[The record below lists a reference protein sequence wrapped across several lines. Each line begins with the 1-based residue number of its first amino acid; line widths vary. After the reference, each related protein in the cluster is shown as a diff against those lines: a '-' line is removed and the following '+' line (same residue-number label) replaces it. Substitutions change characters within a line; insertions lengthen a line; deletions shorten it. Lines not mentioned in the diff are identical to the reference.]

1 MLLVEI
7 KKLLNERGFSTN
19 IRCQERDKI
28 NDMASGFSKF
38 LLVGQPSNQTD
49 APPPPPPLPPP
60 PATASDKGTTEQERV
75 AGIGGC
81 YYLNQERG
89 KFRRGY
95 NSREKGNCYI
105 CRKPGHFATNCQTNI
120 ANIVINHMELVSD
133 VLGSKRA
140 RLEYLRRQ

>member
-7 KKLLNERGFSTN
+7 KKLLNERGFSTD

-28 NDMASGFSKF
+28 NDMVSDFSKL
-38 LLVGQPSNQTD
+38 LLVGQRSNQTD
-49 APPPPPPLPPP
+49 APPP

>member
-28 NDMASGFSKF
+28 NDMASDFSKL
-38 LLVGQPSNQTD
+38 LLVGQRSNQTD
-49 APPPPPPLPPP
+49 APPPPPPPP
-60 PATASDKGTTEQERV
+60 PATTSDKGTTEQERV

-81 YYLNQERG
+81 YYLNQESE
-89 KFRRGY
+89 FCRGY

-105 CRKPGHFATNCQTNI
+105 CRKPGHFAANCQTNI
-120 ANIVINHMELVSD
+120 ANIVINHMELLSD

>member
-7 KKLLNERGFSTN
+7 KKLLNEPGFSTD

-28 NDMASGFSKF
+28 NDMVSDFSKL
-38 LLVGQPSNQTD
+38 LLVGQRSNQTD
-49 APPPPPPLPPP
+49 APRP

-95 NSREKGNCYI
+95 NSHEKGNFYI
-105 CRKPGHFATNCQTNI
+105 CRKPGHFAANCQTNI
-120 ANIVINHMELVSD
+120 ANIVTNHMELVSD
-133 VLGSKRA
+133 VLRSKRA